1 MPFRL
6 TPNGPAEPRFAPAD
20 PDLRAAL
27 LAAVKAEA
35 ARRILATAPEWKQR
49 NATARAVE
57 LIRKGESAWTPDEVA
72 ESAAIDLLW
81 SRVKAIRAASDH
93 MEAGLVAAAPEALGS
108 FDIGAGW
115 P

>member
-1 MPFRL
+1 M
-6 TPNGPAEPRFAPAD
+6 TPNGPAEPRFAPAE

-27 LAAVKAEA
+27 LAEVKAEA
-35 ARRILATAPEWKQR
+35 ARRILAAAPEWKQR

-57 LIRKGESAWTPDEVA
+57 LIRKGEGAWTPEEAA
-72 ESAAIDLLW
+72 EAAAIDLLW
-81 SRVKAIRAASDH
+81 SRVKMIRAASDEIEGAL
-93 MEAGLVAAAPEALGS
+93 MEAAPEALGS